1 MIDLLIVGAGP
12 AGLGAAISAAE
23 NGLKV
28 YVIDEFVKPGGRLL
42 GQLHEEPDGKWV
54 NGIAEAQKLYEC
66 AIQLGVKI
74 HCGVSVYDLIKLEN
88 GWCVYTTDKAIE
100 SKCLLLATGASETPI
115 PIPGWTLP
123 GVMSIGAAQVMGN
136 VHRVKPGEK
145 GIIIG
150 VNVLSVSIARE
161 LQLCGV
167 HIEGI
172 MLPKQSLLSG
182 DAADPEKMMES
193 LLRLSHLAP
202 SPLIRYGGKWVSPK
216 LGARLYPKNG
226 FKMWD
231 IPIQLRK
238 TALEILGENQ
248 VEAVRIADISPTGEV
263 VPGTEKVVSTDFV
276 CIAGGLTPMSELA
289 AVAGCSFCYVPE
301 LGGHVPL
308 HSEFMQTNLQGLYV
322 AGNITGVESAKVA
335 RSQGTVAGLAVA
347 RELNALGD
355 RADEKMNAA
364 VTGVIETRRKAL
376 IQFQPG
382 IEEARRKLHS
392 EFYENSGGKT
402 EVGVF

>member
-1 MIDLLIVGAGP
+1 MIDLVIVGAGP

-28 YVIDEFVKPGGRLL
+28 YILDEFVKPGGRLL

-54 NGIAEAQKLYEC
+54 NGIEEAQKLYDR
-66 AIQLGVKI
+66 AIELGVNI
-74 HCGVSVYDLIKLEN
+74 LCGVSVYDLVKSQT
-88 GWCVYTTDKAIE
+88 GWCVYTTDKIIE
-100 SKCLLLATGASETPI
+100 SKCLLLATGASETPL

-136 VHRVKPGEK
+136 VHRVKAGEK

-150 VNVLSVSIARE
+150 VNVLSVAISRE

-167 HIEGI
+167 RIENI
-172 MLPKQSLLSG
+172 LLPPPSLISG
-182 DAADPEKMMES
+182 DLSHPEKMMES

-202 SPLIRYGGKWVSPK
+202 SPLIRFGGKWVSPK

-226 FKMWD
+226 FKMWG

-238 TALEILGENQ
+238 TALEIVGEEQ
-248 VEAVRIADISPTGEV
+248 VEGVRIANISATGTV
-263 VPGTEKVVSTDFV
+263 IPGTEKVIEADFA

-289 AVAGCSFCYVPE
+289 AVAGCSFSYVPQ

-308 HSEFMQTNLQGLYV
+308 HNECMQTNLKGLYV

-335 RSQGTVAGLAVA
+335 KAQGNVAGLSVA
-347 RELNALGD
+347 RELDALTD
-355 RADEKMNAA
+355 RADEKINEAIKQ
-364 VTGVIETRRKAL
+364 TIETRRKAL
-376 IQFQPG
+376 IQFNEG
-382 IEEARRKLHS
+382 IEEAREALHHK
-392 EFYENSGGKT
+392 FYEST
-402 EVGVF
+402 DERISI

>member
-1 MIDLLIVGAGP
+1 MIDLVIVGAGP

-28 YVIDEFVKPGGRLL
+28 CILDEFVRPGGRLL

-54 NGIAEAQKLYEC
+54 NGIAEAQKLHER
-66 AIQLGVKI
+66 AIQLGVHI
-74 HCGVSVYDLIKLEN
+74 QCGLSVYDLMELDN
-88 GWCVYTTDKAIE
+88 GWCVFTTEKAIE
-100 SKCLLLATGASETPI
+100 TKCLLLATGASETPI

-150 VNVLSVSIARE
+150 VNVLSVAIARE

-167 HIEGI
+167 HIESLL
-172 MLPKQSLLSG
+172 LPQPSLLSG
-182 DAADPEKMMES
+182 DAANPEKMMES

-202 SPLIRYGGKWVSPK
+202 SPLIRFGGKWVSPK
-216 LGARLYPKNG
+216 LGTRLYPKNG

-248 VEAVRIADISPTGEV
+248 VEGVRVADITATGEV
-263 VPGTEKVVSTDFV
+263 VPGTEKVVSADFV
-276 CIAGGLTPMSELA
+276 CIAGGLQPMSELA
-289 AVAGCSFCYVPE
+289 AVAGCAFCYVPE

-308 HSEFMQTNLQGLYV
+308 HNESMQTNLEGLYV

-335 RSQGTVAGLAVA
+335 RAQGAVAGLAVA
-347 RELNALGD
+347 RELKALVD
-355 RADEKMNAA
+355 RADEKIEAA
-364 VTGVIETRRKAL
+364 IAEVKETRRKAL

-382 IEEARRKLHS
+382 IEAARRKLYS
-392 EFYENSGGKT
+392 DFYENSEK
-402 EVGVF
+402 VISI

>member
-1 MIDLLIVGAGP
+1 MIDLVIVGAGP

-28 YVIDEFVKPGGRLL
+28 YILDEFVKPGGRLL

-54 NGIAEAQKLYEC
+54 NGIEEAQKLYDR
-66 AIQLGVKI
+66 AIELGVNI
-74 HCGVSVYDLIKLEN
+74 LCGVSVYDLVKSQN
-88 GWCVYTTDKAIE
+88 GWCVYTTDKIIE

-136 VHRVKPGEK
+136 VHRVKAGEK
-145 GIIIG
+145 GVIIG
-150 VNVLSVSIARE
+150 VNVLSVAISRE

-167 HIEGI
+167 RIENI
-172 MLPKQSLLSG
+172 LLPPPSLISG
-182 DAADPEKMMES
+182 DLSNPEKMMES

-202 SPLIRYGGKWVSPK
+202 SPLIRFGGKWVSPK

-226 FKMWD
+226 FKMWG

-238 TALEILGENQ
+238 TALEIVGEEQ
-248 VEAVRIADISPTGEV
+248 VEGVRIANISATGTV
-263 VPGTEKVVSTDFV
+263 IPGTEKVIEADFV

-289 AVAGCSFCYVPE
+289 AVAGCSFSYVPE

-308 HSEFMQTNLQGLYV
+308 HNERMQTNLKGLYV

-335 RSQGTVAGLAVA
+335 KAQGNVAGLSVA
-347 RELNALGD
+347 RELNALTD
-355 RADEKMNAA
+355 RADEKINEAIKQ
-364 VTGVIETRRKAL
+364 TIETRRKAL
-376 IQFQPG
+376 IQFNQG
-382 IEEARRKLHS
+382 IEEAREALHHK
-392 EFYENSGGKT
+392 FYESKDKRISI
-402 EVGVF
+402 

>member
-1 MIDLLIVGAGP
+1 MIDLVIVGAGP

-28 YVIDEFVKPGGRLL
+28 YILDEFVKPGGRLL

-54 NGIAEAQKLYEC
+54 NGIEEAQKLYDR
-66 AIQLGVKI
+66 AIELGVNI
-74 HCGVSVYDLIKLEN
+74 LCGVSVYDLVKSQT
-88 GWCVYTTDKAIE
+88 GWCVYTTDKIIE

-136 VHRVKPGEK
+136 VHRVKAGEK

-150 VNVLSVSIARE
+150 VNVLSVAISRE

-167 HIEGI
+167 RVENIL
-172 MLPKQSLLSG
+172 LPPPSLISG
-182 DAADPEKMMES
+182 DLSHPEKMMES

-202 SPLIRYGGKWVSPK
+202 SPLIRFGGKWVSPK

-226 FKMWD
+226 FKMWG

-238 TALEILGENQ
+238 TALEIVGEEQ
-248 VEAVRIADISPTGEV
+248 VEGVRIANISATGTV
-263 VPGTEKVVSTDFV
+263 IPGTEKVIEADFV

-289 AVAGCSFCYVPE
+289 AVAGCSFSYVPQ

-308 HSEFMQTNLQGLYV
+308 HNECMQTNLKGLYV

-335 RSQGTVAGLAVA
+335 KAQGNVAGLSVA
-347 RELNALGD
+347 RELNALTD
-355 RADEKMNAA
+355 RADEKINEAIKQ
-364 VTGVIETRRKAL
+364 TIETRRKAL
-376 IQFQPG
+376 IQFNEG
-382 IEEARRKLHS
+382 IEEAREALHHK
-392 EFYENSGGKT
+392 FYEST
-402 EVGVF
+402 DERISI

>member
-1 MIDLLIVGAGP
+1 MIDLVIVGAGP

-23 NGLKV
+23 NGLEV
-28 YVIDEFVKPGGRLL
+28 CVLDEFVKPGGRLL

-54 NGIAEAQKLYEC
+54 NGIAEAQKLHER
-66 AIQLGVKI
+66 AIQLGVNI
-74 HCGVSVYDLIKLEN
+74 LCGVSVYDLMKLDD

-150 VNVLSVSIARE
+150 VNVLSVAIARE

-167 HIEGI
+167 HIESI
-172 MLPKQSLLSG
+172 LLPQPGLLSG
-182 DAADPEKMMES
+182 DAANPEKMMES

-202 SPLIRYGGKWVSPK
+202 SPLIRFGGKWVSPK

-238 TALEILGENQ
+238 TALEILGEKQ
-248 VEAVRIADISPTGEV
+248 VEGVRVADISASGEV
-263 VPGTEKVVSTDFV
+263 VSGTDKIVSADFV

-308 HSEFMQTNLQGLYV
+308 HNEFMQTNLTGLYV

-335 RSQGTVAGLAVA
+335 RAQGTVAGLAIA
-347 RELNALGD
+347 RELNALVD
-355 RADEKMNAA
+355 RADEKIDAA
-364 VTGVIETRRKAL
+364 IAGVMEIRLKAL

-382 IEEARRKLHS
+382 IEEARTELHHK
-392 EFYENSGGKT
+392 FYESRGKKLLI
-402 EVGVF
+402 

>member
-1 MIDLLIVGAGP
+1 MIDLVIVGAGP

-28 YVIDEFVKPGGRLL
+28 YILDEFVKPGGRLL

-54 NGIAEAQKLYEC
+54 NGIEEAKKLYDR
-66 AIQLGVKI
+66 AIKLGVNI
-74 HCGVSVYDLIKLEN
+74 LCGVSVYDLVKLET
-88 GWCVYTTDKAIE
+88 GWCVYTTDKIIE

-136 VHRVKPGEK
+136 VHRVKAGEK
-145 GIIIG
+145 GVIIG
-150 VNVLSVSIARE
+150 VNVLSVAISRE

-167 HIEGI
+167 RIENI
-172 MLPKQSLLSG
+172 LLPPPSLISGELSN
-182 DAADPEKMMES
+182 PEKMMES

-202 SPLIRYGGKWVSPK
+202 SPLIRFGGKWVSPK

-226 FKMWD
+226 FKMWG

-238 TALEILGENQ
+238 TALEIVGEEQ
-248 VEAVRIADISPTGEV
+248 VEGVRIANISATGTV
-263 VPGTEKVVSTDFV
+263 IPGTEKVIEADFV

-289 AVAGCSFCYVPE
+289 AVAGCSFSYVPE

-308 HSEFMQTNLQGLYV
+308 HNERMQTNLKGLYV

-335 RSQGTVAGLAVA
+335 KAQGNVAGLSVA
-347 RELNALGD
+347 HELNALTD
-355 RADEKMNAA
+355 RADEKINEAIKQ
-364 VTGVIETRRKAL
+364 TIEIRRKAL
-376 IQFQPG
+376 IQFNQG
-382 IEEARRKLHS
+382 IEKAREALHHK
-392 EFYENSGGKT
+392 FYESTDKRISI
-402 EVGVF
+402 

>member
-1 MIDLLIVGAGP
+1 MIDLVIVGAGP
-12 AGLGAAISAAE
+12 AGLAAAISAAE
-23 NGLKV
+23 NGLEV
-28 YVIDEFVKPGGRLL
+28 YVLDEFVKPGGRLL
-42 GQLHEEPDGKWV
+42 GQLHEEPDGKWE
-54 NGIAEAQKLYEC
+54 NGIVEAQKLYDC
-66 AIQLGVKI
+66 ATGLGVNI
-74 HCGVSVYDLIKLEN
+74 QCGVSVYDLKQLDN
-88 GWCVYTTDKAIE
+88 GWCVYTTNQTFE

-150 VNVLSVSIARE
+150 VNVLSVAIARE

-167 HIEGI
+167 HIESI
-172 MLPKQSLLSG
+172 LLPKPSLVSG
-182 DAADPEKMMES
+182 DASKPEAMMES

-202 SPLIRYGGKWVSPK
+202 SPLIRFGGKWVSPK
-216 LGARLYPKNG
+216 LGTLLYPKNG

-238 TALEILGENQ
+238 SALEILGDKQ
-248 VEAVRIADISPTGEV
+248 VEGVRIAEISAAGEII
-263 VPGTEKVVSTDFV
+263 PGKEKVVSADFV

-289 AVAGCSFCYVPE
+289 AVAGCSFCYIPE
-301 LGGHVPL
+301 LGGHIPL
-308 HSEFMQTNLQGLYV
+308 HNDYMETNVTGLYV

-335 RSQGTVAGLAVA
+335 RAQGTVAGLTVA
-347 RELNALGD
+347 RELNALQGK
-355 RADEKMNAA
+355 ADEIINTAIA
-364 VTGVIETRRKAL
+364 EVIKIRRNAL

-382 IEEARRKLHS
+382 IEEARMELYQKFD
-392 EFYENSGGKT
+392 EQ
-402 EVGVF
+402 VGIRTHI

>member
-1 MIDLLIVGAGP
+1 MIDVVVVGAGP
-12 AGLGAAISAAE
+12 AGLSAAIAAAE
-23 NGLKV
+23 HGLQV
-28 YVIDEFVKPGGRLL
+28 CVVDEFLKPGGRLL

-54 NGIAEAQKLYEC
+54 NGIEDAKKLYNH
-66 AIQLGVKI
+66 AVQLGVDI
-74 HCGVSVYDLIKLEN
+74 LCGISVYDLKKLEN
-88 GWCVYTTDKAIE
+88 GWCVYTTDKIIE
-100 SKCLLLATGASETPI
+100 SKCLLLATGASETPV

-150 VNVLSVSIARE
+150 VNVLSVAIARE

-167 HIEGI
+167 HVESILLPNAGI
-172 MLPKQSLLSG
+172 LAG
-182 DAADPEKMMES
+182 NAAQPEKMMES

-202 SPLIRYGGKWVSPK
+202 SPILRFGGKLVSPK
-216 LGARLYPKNG
+216 LGARFFPKNG
-226 FKMWD
+226 FKMWG

-238 TALEILGENQ
+238 SALEICGENQ
-248 VEAVRIADISPTGEV
+248 VEGVRVAEVSVSGEV
-263 VPGTEKVVSTDFV
+263 VPGTEKTVSADFV

-289 AVAGCSFCYVPE
+289 AVAGCSFCHVPE

-308 HSEFMQTNLQGLYV
+308 HNEFMQTNLKGLYV

-335 RSQGTVAGLAVA
+335 RAQGTVAGLSIAG
-347 RELNALGD
+347 ELNALVR
-355 RADEKMNAA
+355 RADAKIKTAIAE
-364 VTGVIETRRKAL
+364 VIETRRKAL

-382 IEEARRKLHS
+382 IEEARTELHHK
-392 EFYENSGGKT
+392 FYEEHGKRIL
-402 EVGVF
+402 V

>member
-1 MIDLLIVGAGP
+1 MMIDLVIVGAGP

-23 NGLKV
+23 NGLEV
-28 YVIDEFVKPGGRLL
+28 CILDEFVKPGGRLL

-54 NGIAEAQKLYEC
+54 NGITEAQKLYER
-66 AIQLGVKI
+66 AIQLGVEIK
-74 HCGVSVYDLIKLEN
+74 CGISVYDLIKVDN
-88 GWCVYTTDKAIE
+88 GWCVYTTDRVIE

-150 VNVLSVSIARE
+150 VNVLSVAIARE

-167 HIEGI
+167 HIESI
-172 MLPKQSLLSG
+172 LLPQSSLVSG
-182 DAADPEKMMES
+182 DNSNPEKMIES
-193 LLRLSHLAP
+193 LLRLTHLAP
-202 SPLIRYGGKWVSPK
+202 SPIIRFGGKWVNPK

-226 FKMWD
+226 FKMWG

-238 TALEILGENQ
+238 TALEIVGKNQ
-248 VEAVRIADISPTGEV
+248 VEGVRTAEISATGEV
-263 VPGTEKVVSTDFV
+263 VSGTEKVVSADFV

-308 HSEFMQTNLQGLYV
+308 HNEFMQTNLKGLYV

-335 RSQGTVAGLAVA
+335 RAQGKVAGLSAA
-347 RELNALGD
+347 RELNAIKSN
-355 RADEKMNAA
+355 ADEVIDTAIKE
-364 VTGVIETRRKAL
+364 VIETRRNAL

-382 IEEARRKLHS
+382 IEGAREELHDK
-392 EFYENSGGKT
+392 FYES
-402 EVGVF
+402 VGERISI

>member
-1 MIDLLIVGAGP
+1 MIDLVIVGAGP

-28 YVIDEFVKPGGRLL
+28 CVLDEFVKPGGRLL

-54 NGIAEAQKLYEC
+54 NGIAEAQKLHER
-66 AIQLGVKI
+66 ATQLGVNI
-74 HCGVSVYDLIKLEN
+74 LCGVSVYDLIKLDN
-88 GWCVYTTDKAIE
+88 GWCVYTTDKTIE

-150 VNVLSVSIARE
+150 VNVLSVAIARE

-167 HIEGI
+167 HIESI
-172 MLPKQSLLSG
+172 LLPQPSLVSG
-182 DAADPEKMMES
+182 DAAHPEKMMES

-202 SPLIRYGGKWVSPK
+202 SPLIRFGGKWVSPK

-226 FKMWD
+226 FKMWS

-248 VEAVRIADISPTGEV
+248 VEGVRVAEISATGEV
-263 VPGTEKVVSTDFV
+263 VPGTEKVVSADFV

-308 HSEFMQTNLQGLYV
+308 HNECMQTNLKGLYV

-335 RSQGTVAGLAVA
+335 RTQGTVAGLAIA
-347 RELNALGD
+347 RELNALAD
-355 RADEKMNAA
+355 RADEKIDAA
-364 VTGVIETRRKAL
+364 IAEVRETRRKAL

-382 IEEARRKLHS
+382 IEEARTELHHK
-392 EFYENSGGKT
+392 FYESRGKQILI
-402 EVGVF
+402 

>member
-1 MIDLLIVGAGP
+1 MIDLVIVGAGP
-12 AGLGAAISAAE
+12 AGLGAAIAAAE

-28 YVIDEFVKPGGRLL
+28 CVLDEFVKPGGRLL

-54 NGIAEAQKLYEC
+54 NGITEAQKLYKR
-66 AIQLGVKI
+66 AIGLGVNI
-74 HCGVSVYDLIKLEN
+74 LCGVSVYDLIKLDN
-88 GWCVYTTDKAIE
+88 GWCVFTTDKTIE

-150 VNVLSVSIARE
+150 VNVLSVAIARE

-167 HIEGI
+167 HIESI
-172 MLPKQSLLSG
+172 LLPQPSLVSG
-182 DAADPEKMMES
+182 DASNPEKMMES

-202 SPLIRYGGKWVSPK
+202 SPLIRFGGKWVSPK

-226 FKMWD
+226 FKMWS

-238 TALEILGENQ
+238 TALEIIGGNQ
-248 VEAVRIADISPTGEV
+248 VEGVRVAEISATGEV
-263 VPGTEKVVSTDFV
+263 VPGTEKVVSADFV

-308 HSEFMQTNLQGLYV
+308 HNECMQTNLKGLYV

-335 RSQGTVAGLAVA
+335 RTQGTVAGLAIA
-347 RELNALGD
+347 RDLNALGD
-355 RADEKMNAA
+355 RADEKIDVAIA
-364 VTGVIETRRKAL
+364 EVRETRRKAL

-382 IEEARRKLHS
+382 IEEARTELHHK
-392 EFYENSGGKT
+392 FYEERGKR
-402 EVGVF
+402 VLV

>member
-1 MIDLLIVGAGP
+1 MIDLVIVGAGP

-28 YVIDEFVKPGGRLL
+28 YILDEFVKPGGRLL

-54 NGIAEAQKLYEC
+54 NGIEEAQKLYDR
-66 AIQLGVKI
+66 AIELGVNI
-74 HCGVSVYDLIKLEN
+74 LCGVSVYDLVKSQN
-88 GWCVYTTDKAIE
+88 GWCVYTTDKIIE

-136 VHRVKPGEK
+136 VHRVKAGEK
-145 GIIIG
+145 GVIIG
-150 VNVLSVSIARE
+150 VNVLSVAISRE

-167 HIEGI
+167 RIENI
-172 MLPKQSLLSG
+172 LLPPPSLISG
-182 DAADPEKMMES
+182 DLSNPEKMMES

-202 SPLIRYGGKWVSPK
+202 SPLIRFGGKWVSPK

-226 FKMWD
+226 FNMWG

-238 TALEILGENQ
+238 TALEIVGEEQ
-248 VEAVRIADISPTGEV
+248 VEGVRIANISATGTV
-263 VPGTEKVVSTDFV
+263 IPGTEKVIEADFV

-289 AVAGCSFCYVPE
+289 AVAGCSFSYVPE

-308 HSEFMQTNLQGLYV
+308 HNERMQTNLKGLYV

-335 RSQGTVAGLAVA
+335 KAQGNVAGLSVA
-347 RELNALGD
+347 RELNALTD
-355 RADEKMNAA
+355 RADEKINEAIKQ
-364 VTGVIETRRKAL
+364 TIETRRKAL
-376 IQFQPG
+376 IQFNQG
-382 IEEARRKLHS
+382 IEEAREALHHK
-392 EFYENSGGKT
+392 FYESKDKRISI
-402 EVGVF
+402 

>member
-1 MIDLLIVGAGP
+1 MIDLVIIGAGP
-12 AGLGAAISAAE
+12 AGLGAAIAAAE

-28 YVIDEFVKPGGRLL
+28 CVLDEFVKPGGRLL

-54 NGIAEAQKLYEC
+54 NGITEAQKLYSR
-66 AIQLGVKI
+66 AIGLGVNI
-74 HCGVSVYDLIKLEN
+74 LCGVSVYDLIKLDN
-88 GWCVYTTDKAIE
+88 GWCVFTTDKTIE

-150 VNVLSVSIARE
+150 VNVLSVAIARE

-172 MLPKQSLLSG
+172 LLPQPSLVSG
-182 DAADPEKMMES
+182 DAANPEKMMES

-202 SPLIRYGGKWVSPK
+202 SPLIRFGGKWVSPK

-226 FKMWD
+226 FKMWS

-238 TALEILGENQ
+238 TALEIIGGNQ
-248 VEAVRIADISPTGEV
+248 VEGVRVAEISATGEV
-263 VPGTEKVVSTDFV
+263 VPGTEKVVSADFV

-308 HSEFMQTNLQGLYV
+308 HNECMQTNLKGLYV

-335 RSQGTVAGLAVA
+335 RTQGVVAGLAIA
-347 RELNALGD
+347 RELNALGH
-355 RADEKMNAA
+355 RADEKIDVAIA
-364 VTGVIETRRKAL
+364 EVRETRRKAL

-382 IEEARRKLHS
+382 IEEARTELHQK
-392 EFYENSGGKT
+392 FYESRGKKILL
-402 EVGVF
+402 

>member
-1 MIDLLIVGAGP
+1 MIDLVIVGAGP

-28 YVIDEFVKPGGRLL
+28 YILDEFVKPGGRLL

-54 NGIAEAQKLYEC
+54 NGIEEAQKLYDR
-66 AIQLGVKI
+66 AIELGVNI
-74 HCGVSVYDLIKLEN
+74 LCGVSVYDLVKSQT
-88 GWCVYTTDKAIE
+88 GWCVYTTDKIIE
-100 SKCLLLATGASETPI
+100 SKCLLLATGASETPL

-136 VHRVKPGEK
+136 VHRVKAGEK

-150 VNVLSVSIARE
+150 VNVLSVAISRE

-167 HIEGI
+167 RIENI
-172 MLPKQSLLSG
+172 LLPPPSLISG
-182 DAADPEKMMES
+182 DLSHPEKMMES

-202 SPLIRYGGKWVSPK
+202 SPLIRFGGKWVSPK

-226 FKMWD
+226 FKMWG

-238 TALEILGENQ
+238 TALEIVGEEQ
-248 VEAVRIADISPTGEV
+248 VEGVRIANISATGTV
-263 VPGTEKVVSTDFV
+263 IPGTEKVIEADFA

-289 AVAGCSFCYVPE
+289 AVAGCSFSYVPQ

-308 HSEFMQTNLQGLYV
+308 HNECMQTNLKGLYV

-335 RSQGTVAGLAVA
+335 KAQGNVAGLSVA
-347 RELNALGD
+347 RELNALTD
-355 RADEKMNAA
+355 RADEKINEAIKQ
-364 VTGVIETRRKAL
+364 TIETRRKAL
-376 IQFQPG
+376 IQFNEG
-382 IEEARRKLHS
+382 IEEAREALHHK
-392 EFYENSGGKT
+392 FYEST
-402 EVGVF
+402 DERISI

>member
-1 MIDLLIVGAGP
+1 MIDLVIVGAGP

-28 YVIDEFVKPGGRLL
+28 YILDEFVKPGGRLL

-54 NGIAEAQKLYEC
+54 NGIEEAQKLYDR
-66 AIQLGVKI
+66 AIELGVNI
-74 HCGVSVYDLIKLEN
+74 LCGVSVYDLVKSQT
-88 GWCVYTTDKAIE
+88 GWCVYTTDKIIE

-136 VHRVKPGEK
+136 VHRVKAGEK

-150 VNVLSVSIARE
+150 VNVLSVAISRE

-167 HIEGI
+167 RIENI
-172 MLPKQSLLSG
+172 LLPPPSLISG
-182 DAADPEKMMES
+182 DLSHPEKMMEA

-202 SPLIRYGGKWVSPK
+202 SPLIRFGGKWVSPK

-226 FKMWD
+226 FKMWG

-238 TALEILGENQ
+238 TALEIVGEEQ
-248 VEAVRIADISPTGEV
+248 VEGVRIANISATGTV
-263 VPGTEKVVSTDFV
+263 IPGTEKVIEADFV

-289 AVAGCSFCYVPE
+289 AVAGCSFSYVPQ

-308 HSEFMQTNLQGLYV
+308 HNECMQTNLKGLYV

-335 RSQGTVAGLAVA
+335 KAQGNVAGLSVA
-347 RELNALGD
+347 RELNARTD
-355 RADEKMNAA
+355 RADEKINEAIKQ
-364 VTGVIETRRKAL
+364 TIETRRKAL
-376 IQFQPG
+376 IQFNQG
-382 IEEARRKLHS
+382 IEEAREALHHK
-392 EFYENSGGKT
+392 FYEST
-402 EVGVF
+402 DERLSI

>member
-1 MIDLLIVGAGP
+1 MIDVVIIGAGP
-12 AGLGAAISAAE
+12 AGLGAAVAAAE
-23 NGLKV
+23 HGLQV
-28 YVIDEFVKPGGRLL
+28 CVVDEFVKPGGRLL

-54 NGIAEAQKLYEC
+54 NGIEEAQKLYNQ
-66 AIQLGVKI
+66 AIGLGVDI
-74 HCGVSVYDLIKLEN
+74 RCGISVYDLRKLEN
-88 GWCVYTTDKAIE
+88 TWCVYTTDEMIE

-150 VNVLSVSIARE
+150 VNVLSVAIARE

-167 HIEGI
+167 HVESIL
-172 MLPKQSLLSG
+172 LPQPGLLAGSAG
-182 DAADPEKMMES
+182 NPEKMMES

-202 SPLIRYGGKWVSPK
+202 SPLIRMGGKWVSPK
-216 LGARLYPKNG
+216 LGARLFPKNG
-226 FKMWD
+226 FKMWG

-238 TALEILGENQ
+238 AALEILGDNQ
-248 VEAVRIADISPTGEV
+248 VEGVRMAEVSANGEV
-263 VPGTEKVVSTDFV
+263 LPGTEKTVSADFV
-276 CIAGGLTPMSELA
+276 CIAGGLTPMAELA
-289 AVAGCSFCYVPE
+289 SVAGCSFCYVPE

-308 HSEFMQTNLQGLYV
+308 HNEFMQTNLAGLYI

-335 RSQGTVAGLAVA
+335 RAQGKVAGLSMA
-347 RELNALGD
+347 RELKALVYGGN
-355 RADEKMNAA
+355 EKLYAA
-364 VTGVIETRRKAL
+364 VEEVTETRRNAL

-382 IEEARRKLHS
+382 IEEARKELHRKFDETYKQKLVS
-392 EFYENSGGKT
+392 I
-402 EVGVF
+402 

>member
-1 MIDLLIVGAGP
+1 MIDLVIVGAGP
-12 AGLGAAISAAE
+12 AGLGAAVSAAE
-23 NGLKV
+23 NGLEV
-28 YVIDEFVKPGGRLL
+28 CVIDEFVKPGGRLL

-54 NGIAEAQKLYEC
+54 NGIAEAQKLHDR
-66 AIQLGVKI
+66 AIQLGVRI
-74 HCGVSVYDLIKLEN
+74 QCGVSVYDLIKLDN

-145 GIIIG
+145 GVIIG
-150 VNVLSVSIARE
+150 VNVLSVAIARE

-167 HIEGI
+167 HIESI
-172 MLPKQSLLSG
+172 LLPHPSLLSG
-182 DAADPEKMMES
+182 DAANPEKMMES

-202 SPLIRYGGKWVSPK
+202 SPLIRFGGKWVSPK

-248 VEAVRIADISPTGEV
+248 VEGVRVADISATGEV
-263 VPGTEKVVSTDFV
+263 VPGTEKVVSADFV

-289 AVAGCSFCYVPE
+289 AVAGCTFCYVPE

-308 HSEFMQTNLQGLYV
+308 HNELMQTNLNGLYV

-335 RSQGTVAGLAVA
+335 RAQGTVAGLTIA
-347 RELNALGD
+347 RELNALVE
-355 RADEKMNAA
+355 RADEKIGAA
-364 VTGVIETRRKAL
+364 TAGVMKTRRNAL

-382 IEEARRKLHS
+382 IEEARTELYHK
-392 EFYENSGGKT
+392 FYESRG
-402 EVGVF
+402 ERISI

>member
-1 MIDLLIVGAGP
+1 MSFACYRGFGNAYSDPRMDSSWSHVNRSRTG
-12 AGLGAAISAAE
+12 
-23 NGLKV
+23 
-28 YVIDEFVKPGGRLL
+28 
-42 GQLHEEPDGKWV
+42 DGECTSC
-54 NGIAEAQKLYEC
+54 EA
-66 AIQLGVKI
+66 
-74 HCGVSVYDLIKLEN
+74 
-88 GWCVYTTDKAIE
+88 
-100 SKCLLLATGASETPI
+100 
-115 PIPGWTLP
+115 
-123 GVMSIGAAQVMGN
+123 
-136 VHRVKPGEK
+136 GEK

-150 VNVLSVSIARE
+150 VNVLSVAIARE

-172 MLPKQSLLSG
+172 LLPSPSLLSG
-182 DAADPEKMMES
+182 DAANPEKMMES

-202 SPLIRYGGKWVSPK
+202 SPLIRFGGKWVSPK

-248 VEAVRIADISPTGEV
+248 VEGVRIADISVTGEV
-263 VPGTEKVVSTDFV
+263 VSGTERVVSADFV

-308 HSEFMQTNLQGLYV
+308 HNELMQTNLNGLYV

-335 RSQGTVAGLAVA
+335 RAQGAVAGLAVA
-347 RELNALGD
+347 RELNALVD
-355 RADEKMNAA
+355 RAEEKIDAA
-364 VTGVIETRRKAL
+364 IAEVVETRRKAL

-382 IEEARRKLHS
+382 IEEARTELYHK
-392 EFYENSGGKT
+392 FYEGTTGNRIT
-402 EVGVF
+402 V

>member
-1 MIDLLIVGAGP
+1 MIDLVIVGAGP
-12 AGLGAAISAAE
+12 AGLGAAVAAAE
-23 NGLKV
+23 NGLEV
-28 YVIDEFVKPGGRLL
+28 CVVDEFVKPGGRLL

-54 NGIAEAQKLYEC
+54 NGIVEAQKLYER
-66 AIQLGVKI
+66 AIQLGVTI
-74 HCGVSVYDLIKLEN
+74 QCGVSVYDLMKLDN
-88 GWCVYTTDKAIE
+88 GWCVYTTDKIIE

-145 GIIIG
+145 GVIIG
-150 VNVLSVSIARE
+150 VNVLSVAIARE

-167 HIEGI
+167 QIESI
-172 MLPKQSLLSG
+172 VLPKPGLLSG
-182 DAADPEKMMES
+182 DAANPEKMMES

-202 SPLIRYGGKWVSPK
+202 SAFIRFGGKWVSPK

-238 TALEILGENQ
+238 TALEIVGGNQ
-248 VEAVRIADISPTGEV
+248 VEGVRVADISASGEV
-263 VPGTEKVVSTDFV
+263 VPGTEKIVSADFV

-289 AVAGCSFCYVPE
+289 AVAGCTFSFVPE

-308 HSEFMQTNLQGLYV
+308 HNELFQTNLGGLYV

-335 RSQGTVAGLAVA
+335 RAQGTVAGLAIA
-347 RELNALGD
+347 RELNALVD
-355 RADEKMNAA
+355 RADKTIETA
-364 VTGVIETRRKAL
+364 VAGVMETRRNAL

-382 IEEARRKLHS
+382 IEEARRELYGEFNRRHS
-392 EFYENSGGKT
+392 ILQN
-402 EVGVF
+402 

>member
-1 MIDLLIVGAGP
+1 MIDLVIVGAGP

-28 YVIDEFVKPGGRLL
+28 YILDEFVKPGGRLL

-54 NGIAEAQKLYEC
+54 NGIEEAQKLYDR
-66 AIQLGVKI
+66 AIELGVNI
-74 HCGVSVYDLIKLEN
+74 LCGVSVYDLVKSQN
-88 GWCVYTTDKAIE
+88 GWCVYTTDKIIE

-136 VHRVKPGEK
+136 VHRVKAGEK
-145 GIIIG
+145 GVIIG
-150 VNVLSVSIARE
+150 VNVLSVAISRE

-167 HIEGI
+167 RIENI
-172 MLPKQSLLSG
+172 LLPPPSLISG
-182 DAADPEKMMES
+182 DLSNPEKMMES

-202 SPLIRYGGKWVSPK
+202 SPLIRFGGKWVSPK

-226 FKMWD
+226 FKMWG

-238 TALEILGENQ
+238 TALEIVGEEQ
-248 VEAVRIADISPTGEV
+248 VEGVRIANISATGTV
-263 VPGTEKVVSTDFV
+263 IPGTEKVIEADFV

-289 AVAGCSFCYVPE
+289 AVAGCSFSYVPE

-308 HSEFMQTNLQGLYV
+308 HNERMQTNVKGLYV

-335 RSQGTVAGLAVA
+335 KAQGNVAGLSVA
-347 RELNALGD
+347 RELNALTD
-355 RADEKMNAA
+355 RADEKINEAIKQ
-364 VTGVIETRRKAL
+364 TIETRRKAL
-376 IQFQPG
+376 IQFNQG
-382 IEEARRKLHS
+382 IEEAREALHHK
-392 EFYENSGGKT
+392 FYESKDKRISI
-402 EVGVF
+402 

>member
-1 MIDLLIVGAGP
+1 MIDVVIVGAGP
-12 AGLGAAISAAE
+12 AGLGAAIAAAE
-23 NGLKV
+23 NGLEV
-28 YVIDEFVKPGGRLL
+28 CVLDEFVKPGGRLL

-54 NGIAEAQKLYEC
+54 NGIAEAQKLHER
-66 AIQLGVKI
+66 ATQLGVNI
-74 HCGVSVYDLIKLEN
+74 LCGVSVYDLIKLDN
-88 GWCVYTTDKAIE
+88 GWCVFTTDKTIE

-136 VHRVKPGEK
+136 VHRVKPGET
-145 GIIIG
+145 GVIIG
-150 VNVLSVSIARE
+150 VNVLSVAIARE

-167 HIEGI
+167 HIESI
-172 MLPKQSLLSG
+172 LLPQPSLISG
-182 DAADPEKMMES
+182 DAANPEKMMES

-202 SPLIRYGGKWVSPK
+202 SPLIRFGGKWVSPK
-216 LGARLYPKNG
+216 FGALLYPKNG
-226 FKMWD
+226 FKMWN

-248 VEAVRIADISPTGEV
+248 VEGVRVAEISATGEV
-263 VPGTEKVVSTDFV
+263 VSGTEKVVSADFV

-308 HSEFMQTNLQGLYV
+308 HNECMQTNLKGLYV

-335 RSQGTVAGLAVA
+335 RAQGTVAGLAIA
-347 RELNALGD
+347 RELNALVD
-355 RADEKMNAA
+355 RADEKIDVAIA
-364 VTGVIETRRKAL
+364 EVRETRRKAL

-382 IEEARRKLHS
+382 IEEARTELHHK
-392 EFYENSGGKT
+392 FYESRGKRISI
-402 EVGVF
+402 

>member
-12 AGLGAAISAAE
+12 AGLGASVSAAE

-28 YVIDEFVKPGGRLL
+28 FVLDEFVKPGGRLL

-54 NGIAEAQKLYEC
+54 NGIDEARKLYER
-66 AIQLGVKI
+66 AIKLGVNI
-74 HCGVSVYDLIKLEN
+74 QCGVSVYDLMKVDS

-100 SKCLLLATGASETPI
+100 TKCLLLATGASETPI

-150 VNVLSVSIARE
+150 VNVLSVAIARE

-167 HIEGI
+167 HIDSI
-172 MLPKQSLLSG
+172 LLPQPSLLSG
-182 DAADPEKMMES
+182 DAANPEKMMES

-202 SPLIRYGGKWVSPK
+202 SPLIRFGGKWVSPK

-238 TALEILGENQ
+238 TALEIIGKNQ
-248 VEAVRIADISPTGEV
+248 VEGVRIADISAAGEV
-263 VPGTEKVVSTDFV
+263 VSGTEKVVSADFV

-289 AVAGCSFCYVPE
+289 AVAGCSFCHVPE

-308 HSEFMQTNLQGLYV
+308 HNELMQTNLEGLYI

-335 RSQGTVAGLAVA
+335 RAQGTVAGLAIA
-347 RELNALGD
+347 RELNALVEG
-355 RADEKMNAA
+355 ADEKIKTAIA
-364 VTGVIETRRKAL
+364 GVVETRHKAL

-382 IEEARRKLHS
+382 IEEARTKLYQKFNES
-392 EFYENSGGKT
+392 RGESIL
-402 EVGVF
+402 V

>member
-1 MIDLLIVGAGP
+1 MIDLVIVGAGP

-23 NGLKV
+23 NGLEV
-28 YVIDEFVKPGGRLL
+28 WVIDEFVKPGGRLL

-54 NGIAEAQKLYEC
+54 NGISEAQKLHEH
-66 AIQLGVKI
+66 AIQLGVNI
-74 HCGVSVYDLIKLEN
+74 LTGVSVYDLKKLDN
-88 GWCVYTTDKAIE
+88 GWCVYTTNKAIE
-100 SKCLLLATGASETPI
+100 SQCLLLATGASETPI

-145 GIIIG
+145 GVIIG
-150 VNVLSVSIARE
+150 VNVLSVAIARE

-167 HIEGI
+167 HIESI
-172 MLPKQSLLSG
+172 VLPQPSLLSG
-182 DAADPEKMMES
+182 DAANPEKMMES
-193 LLRLSHLAP
+193 LLRLAHLAP
-202 SPLIRYGGKWVSPK
+202 SPLIRFGGKWVSPK

-238 TALEILGENQ
+238 TALEIVGVNQ
-248 VEAVRIADISPTGEV
+248 VEGVRIADISATGEIV
-263 VPGTEKVVSTDFV
+263 SGTEKVVSADFV
-276 CIAGGLTPMSELA
+276 CIAGGLQPLSELS

-301 LGGHVPL
+301 LGGQVPL
-308 HSEFMQTNLQGLYV
+308 HNEFMQTNLNGLYV

-335 RSQGTVAGLAVA
+335 RAQGTVAGLSIA
-347 RELNALGD
+347 RELNALLD
-355 RADEKMNAA
+355 RADERIDAA
-364 VTGVIETRRKAL
+364 ILEVKETRRKAL

-382 IEEARRKLHS
+382 IEEARAELYHK
-392 EFYENSGGKT
+392 FYESQGEKIL
-402 EVGVF
+402 V

>member
-1 MIDLLIVGAGP
+1 MIDLVIVGAGP

-23 NGLKV
+23 NGLEV
-28 YVIDEFVKPGGRLL
+28 CVLDEFVRPGGRLL
-42 GQLHEEPDGKWV
+42 GQLHEEPDGKWA
-54 NGIAEAQKLYEC
+54 NGIEEAKKLYER

-74 HCGVSVYDLIKLEN
+74 QCGISVYDLMKLDN
-88 GWCVYTTDKAIE
+88 GWCVYTTDKTIK

-115 PIPGWTLP
+115 PISGWTLP

-150 VNVLSVSIARE
+150 VNVLSVAIARE

-167 HIEGI
+167 HIESI
-172 MLPKQSLLSG
+172 LLPKPSLLSG
-182 DAADPEKMMES
+182 HAANPEKMMES

-202 SPLIRYGGKWVSPK
+202 SPFIRFAGKWVSPK

-238 TALEILGENQ
+238 TALEIVGDKQ
-248 VEAVRIADISPTGEV
+248 VEGVRIAEVSSTGEIIS
-263 VPGTEKVVSTDFV
+263 GTEKVISVDFV

-289 AVAGCSFCYVPE
+289 AIAGCSFCYVPE

-308 HSEFMQTNLQGLYV
+308 HNEYMQTNLTGLYV
-322 AGNITGVESAKVA
+322 AGNITGIESAKVA
-335 RSQGTVAGLAVA
+335 RAQGTLAGLTIA
-347 RELNALGD
+347 RELNALVD
-355 RADEKMNAA
+355 RADEKINAA
-364 VTGVIETRRKAL
+364 VEGVIEARRKAL

-382 IEEARRKLHS
+382 VEEARTKLYHKFH
-392 EFYENSGGKT
+392 ETYEEIILTS
-402 EVGVF
+402 

>member
-1 MIDLLIVGAGP
+1 MIDLVIVGAGP

-23 NGLKV
+23 NGLEV
-28 YVIDEFVKPGGRLL
+28 CVLDEFVKPGGRLL

-54 NGIAEAQKLYEC
+54 NGITEAQKLHER

-74 HCGVSVYDLIKLEN
+74 LCGVSVYDLLKVDN
-88 GWCVYTTDKAIE
+88 GWCVHTTDKIIE

-115 PIPGWTLP
+115 PVPGWTLP

-150 VNVLSVSIARE
+150 VNVLSVAIARE

-167 HIEGI
+167 HIESI
-172 MLPKQSLLSG
+172 VLPLPNLISG
-182 DAADPEKMMES
+182 DAANPEKMMES

-202 SPLIRYGGKWVSPK
+202 SPLIRFGGKWVNPK
-216 LGARLYPKNG
+216 LGALLFPKNG

-238 TALEILGENQ
+238 TALEIVGDKQ
-248 VEAVRIADISPTGEV
+248 VEGVRIAEISASGEV
-263 VPGTEKVVSTDFV
+263 IPGKEKIISADFV

-289 AVAGCSFCYVPE
+289 AVAGCSFSYVPE

-308 HSEFMQTNLQGLYV
+308 HNECMQTNLEGLYV

-335 RSQGTVAGLAVA
+335 RAQGTVAGLAIS
-347 RELNALGD
+347 RELNALSGGN
-355 RADEKMNAA
+355 ADKIIEAA
-364 VTGVIETRRKAL
+364 IAEVTKTRRNAL

-382 IEEARRKLHS
+382 IEEARRELHQKYD
-392 EFYENSGGKT
+392 EYVGK
-402 EVGVF
+402 VVHI

>member
-1 MIDLLIVGAGP
+1 MIDLVIVGAGP
-12 AGLGAAISAAE
+12 AGLGAAIAAAE
-23 NGLKV
+23 NGLEV
-28 YVIDEFVKPGGRLL
+28 CILDEFVKPGGRLL

-54 NGIAEAQKLYEC
+54 NGIAEAQKLYNRAVE
-66 AIQLGVKI
+66 LGVDI
-74 HCGVSVYDLIKLEN
+74 QCGVSVYDLIELDN
-88 GWCVYTTDKAIE
+88 GWCVYTTNQAIE
-100 SKCLLLATGASETPI
+100 SKCLLLATGASETAI

-123 GVMSIGAAQVMGN
+123 GAMSIGAAQVMGN

-150 VNVLSVSIARE
+150 VNVLSVAIARE

-167 HIEGI
+167 HIESI
-172 MLPKQSLLSG
+172 LLPQPSLISG
-182 DAADPEKMMES
+182 NASNPEKMMES

-202 SPLIRYGGKWVSPK
+202 SPLIRFGGKWVSPK

-226 FKMWD
+226 FKMWG

-238 TALEILGENQ
+238 TALEIVGENQ
-248 VEAVRIADISPTGEV
+248 VEGVRIADISAAGEV
-263 VPGTEKVVSTDFV
+263 AAGTEKTISADFV

-308 HSEFMQTNLQGLYV
+308 HNEYMQTNLKGLYV

-335 RSQGTVAGLAVA
+335 KTQGTVAGLSAA
-347 RELNALGD
+347 RELNALMSS
-355 RADEKMNAA
+355 ANEKINTAIA
-364 VTGVIETRRKAL
+364 EVIETRRKAL

-382 IEEARRKLHS
+382 IEEARTFLHTRYYES
-392 EFYENSGGKT
+392 EGEMIS
-402 EVGVF
+402 V